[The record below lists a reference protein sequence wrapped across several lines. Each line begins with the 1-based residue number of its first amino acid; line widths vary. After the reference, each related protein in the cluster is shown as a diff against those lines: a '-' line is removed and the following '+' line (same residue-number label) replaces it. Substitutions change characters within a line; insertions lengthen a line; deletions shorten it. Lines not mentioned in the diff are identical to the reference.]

1 MPRAT
6 KKGLSYFPLE
16 VDIWKDPRFR
26 KLMTDDGA
34 DPVFVYIVILSL
46 IYDAGYYLE
55 TDIET
60 LAYDISFIVKFKEP
74 EKDISYIEGIIGKLI
89 KLRFFDGDLIEE
101 GIFTS
106 KGIQKQFLACTI
118 RRKRNDYE
126 YWLLTP
132 EDESSA
138 YKTVGNCQPNKKFK
152 EQNATEM
159 YLEGTNCGNN
169 VPSGEINEAFCTK
182 VKDKYKVKAKDKEK
196 EKEDRSDKYDKGL
209 YPGHLNYF
217 TSCLIEDE
225 IISIYH
231 KDIERF
237 NKLFKEAEIAYPDF
251 GLRQRVFRYVR
262 DYVQNRREPI
272 DNVFD
277 YFHAAFG
284 VNLEKMEG
292 YDERMREW
300 REECQA
306 VLGGVRR

>member
-16 VDIWKDPRFR
+16 VNIWKNPRFR

-60 LAYDISFIVKFKEP
+60 LAYDISFIIKFKEP
-74 EKDISYIEGIIGKLI
+74 EKDINYIEEIINKLI
-89 KLRFFDGDLIEE
+89 KQKFFDSDLIEE

-118 RRKRNDYE
+118 RRKREDYE
-126 YWLLTP
+126 HWLLTP
-132 EDESSA
+132 EDESTA
-138 YKTVGNCQPNKKFK
+138 YKTIGNCPPNKKLK
-152 EQNATEM
+152 EQNVAEGT
-159 YLEGTNCGNN
+159 LEGTNCSNN
-169 VPSGEINEAFCTK
+169 VPSGEINETFCT
-182 VKDKYKVKAKDKEK
+182 KDKYKDKLKDKSEVNK
-196 EKEDRSDKYDKGL
+196 LNKYDKGL

-237 NKLFKEAEIAYPDF
+237 NNLFEEAEIAYPNF
-251 GLRQRVFRYVR
+251 ELRQRVFRYVR
-262 DYVQNRREPI
+262 DYVKKRREPI
-272 DNVFD
+272 DDPYN
-277 YFHAAFG
+277 YFYIAFSD
-284 VNLEKMEG
+284 NLDKMEG
-292 YDERMREW
+292 YDERMQKW
-300 REECQA
+300 HDECQTI
-306 VLGGVRR
+306 LSGIRK